1 MIKFKH
7 LPVTNMD
14 IKKINSPF
22 GMRIHPIT
30 KVRKLHEGIDYPA
43 PSGTPVHAVVDG
55 KVTVSKMQ
63 DNRKGYGN
71 YILIDHG
78 DYDTIYAHLSARKV
92 SAGQTVKAGDI
103 IGLVGST
110 GDSTG
115 AHLHFGLCGA
125 FNKRDWMDPLPYLKT
140 IGGRDMTV
148 DEAKKIVKEKA
159 GLDDKSVDYLASDYK
174 YGKELIIKLA
184 QAMN

>member
-1 MIKFKH
+1 MIKFNFSPIKG
-7 LPVTNMD
+7 MD
-14 IKKINSPF
+14 LNKINSKF
-22 GMRIHPIT
+22 GMRLHPIT

-43 PSGTPVHAVVDG
+43 PAGTPVHAVVDG

-71 YILIDHG
+71 YIVIDHG

-92 SAGQTVKAGDI
+92 PAGQTVKAGDI

-125 FNKRDWMDPLPYLKT
+125 FGKRDWMDPLPYLKT
-140 IGGRDMTV
+140 IGGRKMTV

-159 GLDDKSVDYLASDYK
+159 GLDDKTIDYLANDYK
-174 YGKELIIKLA
+174 YGSVLIIKLA
-184 QAMN
+184 SAMI